1 MKKFLLSLFVAS
13 SAVVSAQTTLT
24 SHFEG
29 ALINPADPAV
39 GTFSWTGGDGYV
51 SGSNNFG
58 DEGIVQLFD
67 NNYGVSGEGVINSVK
82 VHIAHKDQGVNPTGT
97 FSIGVWENNAGV
109 PGALLASEVITIV
122 SVDTTQSGVNLI
134 TEGTTLKGLYNVEA
148 TFINPP
154 SIPANGSFFAGVL
167 LPTTIANG
175 DTIVVLTTTPPYVF
189 MDSTTHAGAFAGTD
203 FFSYGES
210 EMSISNAIFPT
221 VTFNAVSVSTV
232 IKDQAKVFP
241 NPANDVLNIDFGT
254 EEVKEV
260 NITNLNG
267 QVVIQN
273 KVVNNGIAKL
283 DLSGLNSGLYLY
295 QAIDTNGKGIA
306 TDKFSKK

>member
-1 MKKFLLSLFVAS
+1 MKKILLSLFVGS
-13 SAVVSAQTTLT
+13 SAIINAQTTLT

-29 ALINPADPAV
+29 ALTNPTDPAV
-39 GTFSWTGGDGYV
+39 GYFSWTDGDGYV

-82 VHIAHKDQGVNPTGT
+82 VHIALKNQGANPTGT
-97 FSIGVWENNAGV
+97 FSIGVWENNAGA
-109 PGALLASEVITIV
+109 PGTLLASQVITIA
-122 SVDTTQSGVNLI
+122 SVDTTQGGVNLI
-134 TEGTTLKGLYNVEA
+134 TEGTTVKGLYNVEA
-148 TFINPP
+148 TFITPP

-175 DTIVVLTTTPPYVF
+175 DTIVVLTTAPPYVF

-210 EMSISNAIFPT
+210 DLPLANAIFPT
-221 VTFNAVSVSTV
+221 VTFNAVSVSTL
-232 IKDQAKVFP
+232 IKDQAKLFP

-254 EEVKEV
+254 EEVKEI
-260 NITNLNG
+260 NIINLNG

-273 KVVNNGIAKL
+273 QLVNNGTVKL
-283 DLSGLNSGLYLY
+283 DLSNLNSGLYLY
-295 QAIDTNGKGIA
+295 QAMDTNGNIIA